1 MSKKHLNVCTDL
13 NYMEHLLILAFVI
26 SEFVSILAFTSLL
39 LILIGIV
46 NSAIGLKIVQ

>member
-26 SEFVSILAFTSLL
+26 SEFVSISAFTSLL

>member
-1 MSKKHLNVCTDL
+1 
-13 NYMEHLLILAFVI
+13 MEDLLILAFVI
-26 SEFVSILAFTSLL
+26 SEFVSISAFTSLL